1 MLQKYLKKIND
12 CIGEY
17 VINFL
22 LTLFAI
28 FIVSLG
34 THYFLI
40 NDFANEQAYL
50 SNKIY
55 QKFIDYKDNNYESIN
70 SYYLIINYDIFVVNY
85 QNYFKIDK
93 KFTPIEKNSIEKS
106 IFSFKLKKN
115 IYLEYPYYVSYDYG
129 DTIIKIRITL
139 ANTIV
144 VRLFFL
150 LILFSLSI
158 NIFYFWIVNKKT
170 SKIDSLQSTAEQFA
184 LSQRTTSFLVRIMH
198 HKLNTPLKTIS
209 TKSRTLLKTIIN
221 EDNKISSESV
231 EKANTDY
238 IKLVNSLQ
246 TIINVTKKLKVYN
259 EIIQNESNLYKMI
272 LLTKETIDM
281 LTDDE
286 FKVDIQYST
295 RLYDIDKACVSSH
308 EIIQI
313 FIHQLKFSLSQL
325 SDSITVKIFK
335 SDENN
340 ITILYSDN
348 GNEIDKPLK
357 TLIDK
362 NLKLF
367 DISVG
372 KIDEDSFD
380 LLLNFI
386 ILNNNEY
393 TRIRLLT
400 TNKNGSVFE
409 LKLPII
415 KKKV

>member
-1 MLQKYLKKIND
+1 
-12 CIGEY
+12 
-17 VINFL
+17 
-22 LTLFAI
+22 
-28 FIVSLG
+28 
-34 THYFLI
+34 
-40 NDFANEQAYL
+40 
-50 SNKIY
+50 
-55 QKFIDYKDNNYESIN
+55 
-70 SYYLIINYDIFVVNY
+70 
-85 QNYFKIDK
+85 
-93 KFTPIEKNSIEKS
+93 
-106 IFSFKLKKN
+106 
-115 IYLEYPYYVSYDYG
+115 
-129 DTIIKIRITL
+129 
-139 ANTIV
+139 
-144 VRLFFL
+144 LFFL